1 MNNLSTAFRRAL
13 SNYANFHGRASRAT
27 FWWWVLAVFLVLL
40 VTRIVDG
47 ALIAPMLGFGAFEP
61 SAGQPLSVLVS
72 LGLLLPNVAIGARRL
87 HDIGRTAWWLL
98 IAFIPLIGT
107 LVLIYFYIQPSES
120 GLNQFGEPDTFP

>member
-27 FWWWVLAVFLVLL
+27 FWWWVLAVFLVFL

-98 IAFIPLIGT
+98 IGFIPLIGT
-107 LVLIYFYIQPSES
+107 VVLIYFYIQPSES

>member
-98 IAFIPLIGT
+98 IGFIPLIGT